1 MAVFLGNQGN
11 VRLRRG
17 IRIPYGVLSDEIKP
31 DDVNTVLLNRLS
43 FDGAL
48 ENLLTGDRIDLTTTD
63 ARGLVCFSPASWS
76 SGIVE
81 DNISAYVH
89 VNAVGGLR
97 FFESFVDAVNNNRAA
112 EYTLTAFAA
121 PALQIEVKVRD
132 VSANV
137 LGNVTGY
144 TLNTDREAID
154 ATTLSDKFKRQYSA
168 GVISGDGSIDC
179 LFDYTSTGI
188 KETPLLMLQLIQ
200 RVDIGSEFD
209 LALYLTDQ
217 SLNSSVDNVF
227 YELTAMVT
235 RTGVTVDTDDIIRCT
250 IDFVRCT
257 IDFVTTGEIR
267 LLIGQP
273 VGYVLKEDDDRIEIE
288 QSLDFL
294 LQEAED

>member
-31 DDVNTVLLNRLS
+31 DDVNTVLNRLS

-63 ARGLVCFSPASWS
+63 ARGLVCFSGASWS

-112 EYTLTAFAA
+112 EYTLIAFAA

-168 GVISGDGSIDC
+168 GIISGNGSIDC
-179 LFDYTSTGI
+179 LFDYTTTGI

-217 SLNSSVDNVF
+217 SLNSSVENIY

-235 RTGVTVDTDDIIRCT
+235 RTGVTVDTDDII
-250 IDFVRCT
+250 RCT

-294 LQEAED
+294 LQETED

>member
-17 IRIPYGVLSDEIKP
+17 ISAPYGVLSDEIKP
-31 DDVNTVLLNRLS
+31 DDINTALNRLS
-43 FDGAL
+43 FDSAA
-48 ENLLTGDRIDLTTTD
+48 ENLLTGDRVDLTTTD
-63 ARGLVCFSPASWS
+63 ARGLVCFSGASWS

-81 DNISAYVH
+81 PGISAYVH

-97 FFESFVDAVNNNRAA
+97 FFANFENAVNNNRAA

-132 VSANV
+132 VSDNV

-144 TLNTDREAID
+144 TLNTDREAVD
-154 ATTLSDKFKRQYSA
+154 VTSLSDKFKRQYSA
-168 GVISGDGSIDC
+168 GVISGSGTIDC

-188 KETPLLMLQLIQ
+188 KETPLLMLQLIH
-200 RVDIGSEFD
+200 RVDIGSEID

-227 YELTAMVT
+227 YELTAMIT
-235 RTGVTVDTDDIIRCT
+235 QTGVTVDTEDII
-250 IDFVRCT
+250 RCT

-273 VGYVLKEDDDRIEIE
+273 VGYVLKEDDARIEIE
-288 QSLDFL
+288 QSIDFL

>member
-17 IRIPYGVLSDEIKP
+17 IRIPYAVLSDEIKP
-31 DDVNTVLLNRLS
+31 DDVNTVLNRLS

-63 ARGLVCFSPASWS
+63 ARGLVCFSGASWS

-121 PALQIEVKVRD
+121 PLLQIEVKVRD

-154 ATTLSDKFKRQYSA
+154 ATALSDKFKRQYSA
-168 GVISGDGSIDC
+168 GVISGNGSIDC
-179 LFDYTSTGI
+179 LFDYTTTGI

-217 SLNSSVDNVF
+217 SLNSSVENIY

-235 RTGVTVDTDDIIRCT
+235 RTGVTVDTDDII
-250 IDFVRCT
+250 RCT

-288 QSLDFL
+288 QSIDFL